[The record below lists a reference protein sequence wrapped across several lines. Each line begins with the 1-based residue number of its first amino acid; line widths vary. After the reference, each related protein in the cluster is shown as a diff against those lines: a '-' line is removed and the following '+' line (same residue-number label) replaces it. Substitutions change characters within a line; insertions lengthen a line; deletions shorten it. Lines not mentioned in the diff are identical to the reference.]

1 MPIDTV
7 LRLSVAKINAVGKL
21 AVGDRLSD
29 LIGQDNVYVYR
40 WVPNYAGDE
49 VRPGDY
55 VLLDPEEGQH
65 YGGPNGKRLIA
76 RVPAA
81 LLEYQQGNEYK
92 FRGERSK
99 RAYATK

>member
-1 MPIDTV
+1 M
-7 LRLSVAKINAVGKL
+7 AKINAVGKL

-29 LIGQDNVYVYR
+29 LIGQENVYVYR
-40 WVPNYAGDE
+40 WAPDYAGDE
-49 VRPGDY
+49 IRPGDY
-55 VLLDPEEGQH
+55 VLLDPEEGRH
-65 YGGPNGKRLIA
+65 YGGPRGKQLIA

-92 FRGERSK
+92 FRGERAK